1 LVIERVAVIGGGYA
15 GLAAAVVLAQH
26 GIPVSVFEAAKQLGG
41 RARRVTYRGLDL
53 DNGQHLLLG
62 AYRETLRLARLVHAG
77 REAWLRL
84 PLDLDIPGHFRFKT
98 PPLPAPLH
106 LAFALMTA
114 SGLAAQER
122 FDALRFML
130 NMRSRGFTLTRD
142 CSVISLL
149 ATHRQSDRA
158 IRLLWEPLCVAALN
172 TPLAVASA
180 QVFLNV
186 LRDSFNRERSDSD
199 MVLPLVDLSRLF
211 PDAAA
216 EYVQQHGGNVLT
228 GVPVRSIAATE
239 QGFTLTTAGE
249 EQAFSQVICAVSPQ
263 RMSALTQDLPQL
275 AEAARMAQAL
285 AYHPIYTIYLQ
296 YPQDVSLSGP
306 LLGLTGTLAQWV
318 CDRGYT
324 HQTPGMLAVVI
335 SSDGAHQG
343 MPHAKLADQV
353 HKEINEALGPLPQPL
368 WHEVI
373 AEKRAT
379 FSCSVSLE
387 RPAQVTPLEHFYL
400 AGDYTA
406 GDYPATIEAAV
417 QSGVKCAAH
426 ILQGRQA
433 ATS

>member
-1 LVIERVAVIGGGYA
+1 MTERVAVIGGGYA

-26 GIPVSVFEAAKQLGG
+26 DVPVSVFEAARQLGG

-62 AYRETLRLARLVHAG
+62 AYRETLRLTRLVGAG
-77 REAWLRL
+77 SEPWLRL

-114 SGLAAQER
+114 TGLTAHER
-122 FDALRFML
+122 FAALRFML
-130 NMRSRGFTLTRD
+130 NMRSRGFKLAHD
-142 CSVISLL
+142 CSVASLL
-149 ATHRQSDRA
+149 ATQRQSDRA

-172 TPLAVASA
+172 TPLAIASA

-186 LRDSFNRERSDSD
+186 LRDSFNRERADSD

-216 EYVQQHGGNVLT
+216 EYVRQRGGSIFT
-228 GVPVRSIAATE
+228 GVPVRAIAVAE
-239 QGFTLTTAGE
+239 QGFTLATAAGE
-249 EQAFSQVICAVSPQ
+249 EVFSHVVCAVPPQ
-263 RMSALTQDLPQL
+263 RMAALTQDLPQL

-296 YPQDVSLSGP
+296 YPQEVRLSGP
-306 LLGLTGTLAQWV
+306 LLGLTGTLSQWV

-324 HQTPGMLAVVI
+324 HRTPGMLAVVI

-343 MPHAKLADQV
+343 MPHAQLAQQV
-353 HKEINEALGPLPQPL
+353 HREIDAALGPLPPPL

-379 FSCSVSLE
+379 FSCSVDLA
-387 RPAQVTPLEHFYL
+387 RPAQATPLDHFYL

-406 GDYPATIEAAV
+406 GDYPATMEAAV

-426 ILQGRQA
+426 ILRGLQPA
-433 ATS
+433 SS